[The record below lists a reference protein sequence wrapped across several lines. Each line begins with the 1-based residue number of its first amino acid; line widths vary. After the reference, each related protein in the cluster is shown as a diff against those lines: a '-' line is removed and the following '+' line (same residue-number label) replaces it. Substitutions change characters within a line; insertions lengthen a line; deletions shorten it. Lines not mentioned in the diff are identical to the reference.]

1 MSLENKISFL
11 CALIVFCHT
20 DLSLYCLKQMNA
32 ELLDSSLFSAV
43 CCNGSIYLFEMFLEY
58 RVKELLTKKWKYLY
72 PIHIASVFHNYK
84 ILSKLIQFKVDVN
97 LQTEDDGS
105 SPLILAVGNDTKE
118 IEEYQQYH
126 GSE

>member
-1 MSLENKISFL
+1 M
-11 CALIVFCHT
+11 
-20 DLSLYCLKQMNA
+20 
-32 ELLDSSLFSAV
+32 
-43 CCNGSIYLFEMFLEY
+43 
-58 RVKELLTKKWKYLY
+58 TKKWKYLY

-105 SPLILAVGNDTKE
+105 SPLILAVGNDIKE
-118 IEEYQQYH
+118 IEEYQQYY